1 MTEWRLLY
9 RSPLHCRSTLQL
21 STFHS
26 TVQQPTALSLYPPTQ
41 LTHYTQLYRSPLHCR
56 STLPLSISLLD
67 PNIFFGLPSIY
78 CDLAALQSCRSPTP
92 YSLVPS
98 HNDSSRGSN
107 LLSTLYMSS
116 SPWCGLISPQCLAK
130 CPHLSHNQ
138 HSVSVTPHH
147 FIAQLQPS
155 FYMQTVLYR
164 VLFN

>member
-1 MTEWRLLY
+1 MEV
-9 RSPLHCRSTLQL
+9 
-21 STFHS
+21 
-26 TVQQPTALSLYPPTQ
+26 TVPQPTALSLYPPTQ
-41 LTHYTQLYRSPLHCR
+41 HIPLNCTTAHWTVALPSHSAHYTQLYRSPLHCR
-56 STLPLSISLLD
+56 SPLPLSISLLD